1 MEYLWGASLVSQMV
15 RIWLQCRRPGL
26 KPWVRKIPWRRG
38 WLPIPAFLPG
48 KSYGQKHLAGYRGHR
63 ATNTSTCTSSW
74 EKGNHQ
80 RTEFTRGC
88 NMLVSGLK
96 SASRC
101 ILFFVHWWSPHP
113 SPVFTLWVTLTRQ
126 GHLLGHRL

>member
-1 MEYLWGASLVSQMV
+1 MV
-15 RIWLQCRRPGL
+15 RIWLQCRRPDSSPGSG
-26 KPWVRKIPWRRG
+26 KSPGGRG

-63 ATNTSTCTSSW
+63 ATNTSTFTSSW

-101 ILFFVHWWSPHP
+101 ILFFVHGGLLTPHP
-113 SPVFTLWVTLTRQ
+113 SLHFE
-126 GHLLGHRL
+126 